1 MDAGKRR
8 FRFAITGGAPTLAAW
23 QDFARKAEDLGFSSL
38 VIPDHFG
45 AQMAPLPAL
54 IAAAAATTRL
64 RVGTLV
70 FDNDFRNPA
79 VLAKEVATADVVTG
93 GRFELGIG
101 AGWMMSDY
109 EGTGI
114 PFEPA
119 GVRVSKLEESL
130 HILKAFFTQ
139 EQVDFD
145 GTYYHLHGLTA
156 APKPVQKPRP
166 PILMGATG
174 PRMLALAGREADIV
188 SIEGKPDPP
197 RNLWGA
203 SSAERFT
210 EQLEVVKRAAGAR
223 YPEIEISTLSD
234 LQLGDTAGT
243 LAQQFGVD
251 RETVLGM
258 PAVFTGDASA
268 VIDQLL
274 ERRER
279 YDISY
284 HVVVSRN
291 MDAVAPIVAKL
302 TGQ

>member
-8 FRFAITGGAPTLAAW
+8 FRFAITGGAPTLAGLR
-23 QDFARKAEDLGFSSL
+23 DFARKAEDLGFSSL

-45 AQMAPLPAL
+45 PQMAPLPAL

-79 VLAKEVATADVVTG
+79 LLAKEAATADIVTG

-109 EGTGI
+109 EATGI

-130 HILKAFFTQ
+130 HILKAFFAEET
-139 EQVDFD
+139 VNFD
-145 GTYYHLHGLTA
+145 GTYYHLHGLAA
-156 APKPVQKPRP
+156 APKPVQQPRP

-174 PRMLALAGREADIV
+174 PRMLALAGREADII

-203 SSAERFT
+203 STAERFM
-210 EQLEVVKRAAGAR
+210 EQLEVVKRAAGSR
-223 YPEIEISTLSD
+223 YHEIEISTLSD
-234 LQLGDTAGT
+234 IQLGDTTDA
-243 LAQQFGVD
+243 LARQFDLD
-251 RETVLGM
+251 RATVLGM
-258 PAVFTGDASA
+258 PAVFTGEPNA
-268 VIDQLL
+268 VIDQML

-291 MDAVAPIVAKL
+291 MDAVAPIVARLAGK
-302 TGQ
+302 